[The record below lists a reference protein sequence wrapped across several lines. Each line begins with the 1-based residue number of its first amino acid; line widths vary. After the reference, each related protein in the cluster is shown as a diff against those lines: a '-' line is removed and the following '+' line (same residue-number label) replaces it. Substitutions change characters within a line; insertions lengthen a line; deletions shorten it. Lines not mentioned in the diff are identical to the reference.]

1 MEEVSLFNY
10 LFFAVGCFNSLTC
23 ADLDVPSAAP
33 ETHIVNGRRYGTS
46 ELSSQSI
53 FTLVKA
59 RQDQQRG
66 I

>member
-1 MEEVSLFNY
+1 MEEVSLVIY
-10 LFFAVGCFNSLTC
+10 LFFAVGCLNSLAC
-23 ADLDVPSAAP
+23 ADLDLPSAAP

-59 RQDQQRG
+59 RQDQQCG